1 LRRNNRAFGSHPYRR
16 LPKAAPHPKTQKAPS
31 DHPVGKGQISQI
43 GYIKMISPEPTG
55 VNKIVPIQEA
65 SIPTKVDPTKVA
77 TNTPHRCHSD
87 ARAKR
92 DRRNP
97 LQACGAQSGVPHFS
111 RPLREVAV
119 SSWGGYV
126 YRIVRLINRVWLN
139 DPETPVT
146 VTVVVPNVAV
156 AVALNVSELVAV
168 AGFGLKPAVTPLPM
182 PVADNVTLPV
192 NPPEGVIL
200 IDVPPR
206 DPCTML
212 TLVGDADSAKSALP
226 VEFTVNVT
234 VVVCIMPPPL
244 PATVIV

>member
-1 LRRNNRAFGSHPYRR
+1 
-16 LPKAAPHPKTQKAPS
+16 
-31 DHPVGKGQISQI
+31 
-43 GYIKMISPEPTG
+43 
-55 VNKIVPIQEA
+55 
-65 SIPTKVDPTKVA
+65 
-77 TNTPHRCHSD
+77 
-87 ARAKR
+87 
-92 DRRNP
+92 
-97 LQACGAQSGVPHFS
+97 VPHFS